1 MRQLAPFA
9 LSALLFAGCQGDPA
23 TPAYWEKQLTNA
35 QKPKDRVKVVEEL
48 KASGKM
54 SESFLPMLAKK
65 VESEKAPE
73 VKSAIVKLL
82 STQKGD
88 AAFDAILAALDLS
101 NTEPAANALNK
112 EIAQAL
118 AGSGNKRAVPTLRKL
133 LKAKDP
139 YVRIASIE
147 GLGMLKAAEVVPE
160 LSEIATSEGEE
171 NFISKKAIIALGEV
185 ADPAAV
191 PALTKMMFQERK
203 GVSFYAESSF
213 SLFQVGP
220 KAAEAMLPIMD
231 GKDAELLA
239 WARSKNRAEW
249 ALFAKAAQ
257 VASDFQ
263 DERAEKI
270 LLSKLGYENIMLDA
284 KLGVRRFAAQAL
296 GRLRSK
302 AAVKPL
308 SAMLDE
314 DEANTRKDYAEALV
328 KIGNADAVGSLVKCA
343 AKGPWDAREACVLAV
358 GALGTPKNAADLQ
371 KLVKGEAALTRAEC
385 KDNPD
390 YKGCNAPDELV
401 KQHEAFVAA
410 QEKPLAAA
418 GECGTDAGCWEK
430 KLDDADAMVRT
441 RAALELGR
449 SGKASAAAALM
460 KRLREENLEAR
471 NGYAQALYWLTDDA
485 AGLAEARKSLAD
497 LEKQLADE
505 AGKTQ
510 FVKVNEELRRLRVK
524 LKRS

>member
-23 TPAYWEKQLTNA
+23 TPAYWDKQLTNA

-54 SESFLPMLAKK
+54 SEAFLPMLAKK

-73 VKSAIVKLL
+73 VKAAIVKLL
-82 STQKGD
+82 SSEKGD

-101 NTEPAANALNK
+101 NTEPAANVLNK

-118 AGSGNKRAVPTLRKL
+118 AHSGSKRAIPTLRKL

-139 YVRIASIE
+139 YVRIAAIE
-147 GLGMLKAAEVVPE
+147 GLGGLKAAEVVPE
-160 LSEIATSEGEE
+160 LSDIATSEGEE
-171 NFISKKAIIALGEV
+171 NFLSKKAISALGEV

-213 SLFQVGP
+213 ALFQVGP

-284 KLGVRRFAAQAL
+284 KLGVRRGGGSAL
-296 GRLRSK
+296 G
-302 AAVKPL
+302 
-308 SAMLDE
+308 
-314 DEANTRKDYAEALV
+314 
-328 KIGNADAVGSLVKCA
+328 
-343 AKGPWDAREACVLAV
+343 AR
-358 GALGTPKNAADLQ
+358 
-371 KLVKGEAALTRAEC
+371 
-385 KDNPD
+385 
-390 YKGCNAPDELV
+390 
-401 KQHEAFVAA
+401 HE
-410 QEKPLAAA
+410 
-418 GECGTDAGCWEK
+418 
-430 KLDDADAMVRT
+430 
-441 RAALELGR
+441 
-449 SGKASAAAALM
+449 
-460 KRLREENLEAR
+460 
-471 NGYAQALYWLTDDA
+471 
-485 AGLAEARKSLAD
+485 
-497 LEKQLADE
+497 
-505 AGKTQ
+505 
-510 FVKVNEELRRLRVK
+510 
-524 LKRS
+524 